1 MVKMA
6 KRGGTFTA
14 LALAAA
20 MALGAGSVAV
30 VAPPEQAAAVT
41 EYEYQQKVSNHNSL
55 KKQLTGVD
63 SKLAD
68 LIISLN
74 DLTENQIPAA
84 QKAVQEAQQ
93 KAEQAKSLAEATTAR
108 LEAAKNDRP
117 SLEEKIK
124 QTGEDYD
131 DAKDAVAQLARE
143 SFHGSDAS
151 TLMDVVT
158 NATTTEDFVNK
169 MQSDAAVTRSEAN
182 AADAAAT
189 SLSTSMNRKERL
201 TAIEDEITQ
210 LKGQADSQAASAQQA
225 AEDAASKQSELEALR
240 KKSDEERAQLE
251 AQKKSLSTK
260 EAQEAA
266 ELVSMKAEID
276 SWSVQN
282 NTGSANAGTGG
293 QQQIKPGAGSGSG
306 SGSGSGAGSSK
317 PGSGSGKPGSGSGN
331 GSGSGG
337 SQPGGSGQANGM
349 NYTVPGNCYEGM
361 PVCYGHRT
369 GNTVGGSAYP
379 WSQCTWYAYRRRVY
393 YYHLPTGS
401 YMGNGQDWANTGR
414 SLGYLVNRTPHVG
427 AAMVFRAG
435 QLGANSR
442 YGHVAVVE
450 RVNSDGS
457 VLISECGASLQ
468 GVAQWRTIY
477 NAGNFQYV
485 HY

>member
-108 LEAAKNDRP
+108 LEAAKNDRT

-306 SGSGSGAGSSK
+306 SGSGSG
-317 PGSGSGKPGSGSGN
+317 N

-379 WSQCTWYAYRRRVY
+379 WSQCTWYAYRRRVH

>member
-108 LEAAKNDRP
+108 LEAAKNDRT

-158 NATTTEDFVNK
+158 NATTTEDL
-169 MQSDAAVTRSEAN
+169 
-182 AADAAAT
+182 
-189 SLSTSMNRKERL
+189 SL
-201 TAIEDEITQ
+201 IHI
-210 LKGQADSQAASAQQA
+210 
-225 AEDAASKQSELEALR
+225 
-240 KKSDEERAQLE
+240 
-251 AQKKSLSTK
+251 
-260 EAQEAA
+260 
-266 ELVSMKAEID
+266 
-276 SWSVQN
+276 
-282 NTGSANAGTGG
+282 
-293 QQQIKPGAGSGSG
+293 
-306 SGSGSGAGSSK
+306 
-317 PGSGSGKPGSGSGN
+317 
-331 GSGSGG
+331 
-337 SQPGGSGQANGM
+337 
-349 NYTVPGNCYEGM
+349 
-361 PVCYGHRT
+361 
-369 GNTVGGSAYP
+369 
-379 WSQCTWYAYRRRVY
+379 
-393 YYHLPTGS
+393 
-401 YMGNGQDWANTGR
+401 
-414 SLGYLVNRTPHVG
+414 
-427 AAMVFRAG
+427 
-435 QLGANSR
+435 
-442 YGHVAVVE
+442 
-450 RVNSDGS
+450 
-457 VLISECGASLQ
+457 
-468 GVAQWRTIY
+468 
-477 NAGNFQYV
+477 
-485 HY
+485 

>member
-108 LEAAKNDRP
+108 LEAAKNDRT

-306 SGSGSGAGSSK
+306 SGSGSG
-317 PGSGSGKPGSGSGN
+317 N